1 MKKLKL
7 SEAKIVAML
16 KEFENGENLDDL
28 CRKYEIASSTF
39 YTLKAQYSGMEISH
53 LKRLK
58 ELEQENFKLKEMF
71 ADVSIENEAL
81 RDVIKKK
88 LGV

>member
-7 SEAKIVAML
+7 SEAKIIALL
-16 KEFENGENLDDL
+16 KEAEDGMEVDEL
-28 CRKYEIASSTF
+28 CRRYAISSSTY

-58 ELEQENFKLKEMF
+58 ELETENYRLKRMYAE
-71 ADVSIENEAL
+71 ASIEIDAL

-88 LGV
+88 L